1 MMKKILRIFRKDA
14 TIARRDSMLI
24 YIIAIPILL
33 AVGIVF
39 FAPGVT
45 DSAST
50 IALLESDTAD
60 HIEYMEDY
68 VQVEIVDSMEE
79 LERRINKRDDVVGVV
94 PIDQG
99 YEIIIEGNED
109 EAYYETVKAMSAFYK
124 IGATRENTT
133 AEIVDFGKTVPPLK
147 TTLANALILMVIML
161 AGMIIALG
169 IVEEK
174 SDKTIKAM
182 NVTPISQNTF
192 IIGKGML
199 GGVVAMGSII
209 ISLLIMGYNDINW
222 LMLILIGLTSM
233 ILTFIVG
240 FLQGLAS
247 KDVIEAAGGVKLIM
261 LPIAAA
267 IAAYEILADK
277 WQWTMYWN
285 PFYWA
290 YRANDLILSKTADWG
305 IVLISAALVTI
316 LSIAVYLIAIPK
328 IRKGLS

>member
-45 DSAST
+45 DSAVT
-50 IALLESDTAD
+50 IALLERDTSD
-60 HIEYMEDY
+60 HLEYMENY
-68 VQVEIVDSMEE
+68 VKVEMFDSMKE
-79 LERRINKRDDVVGVV
+79 LERRVNKRDDAVGIV
-94 PIDQG
+94 PVDQG
-99 YEIIIEGNED
+99 YEIIIQGNED
-109 EAYYETVKAMSAFYK
+109 ESAYETVKMMNTFYEL
-124 IGATRENTT
+124 GATRENTT
-133 AEIVDFGKTVPPLK
+133 AEILDFGKIVPPLK
-147 TTLANALILMVIML
+147 TKLANSLILLVILL

-174 SDKTIKAM
+174 SDNTISAM
-182 NVTPISQNTF
+182 NVTPLSQNTF

-222 LMLILIGLTSM
+222 LMIILVGLTSM

-247 KDVIEAAGGVKLIM
+247 KDVIEAAGGVKLMM
-261 LPIAAA
+261 LPIAGA
-267 IAAYEILADK
+267 IAVYEILADK

-285 PFYWA
+285 PFYWS
-290 YRANDLILSKTADWG
+290 YKANDLILSKTADWG
-305 IVLISAALVTI
+305 IVLISVAAVTV
-316 LSIAVYLIAIPK
+316 LSLGVYLIAMPK
-328 IRKGLS
+328 IRKGLN

>member
-133 AEIVDFGKTVPPLK
+133 AEILDFGKTVPPLK